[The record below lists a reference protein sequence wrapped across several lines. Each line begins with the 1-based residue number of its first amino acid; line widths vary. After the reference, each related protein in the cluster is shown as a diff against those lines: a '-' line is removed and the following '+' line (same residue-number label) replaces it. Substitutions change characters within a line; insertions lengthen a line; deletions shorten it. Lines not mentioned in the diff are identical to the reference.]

1 MAKLGFHS
9 LRGKILAAT
18 VSATAVLLLC
28 LGAFMMFRSSRLM
41 EQALEAKVDSL
52 LALAEQ
58 VGIPYINNFDY
69 PALDVLVKEI
79 VKDPDVEWLVFLD
92 AKGTVLTKNSE
103 EKPATPRSVLVNKD
117 LTSSGGKEV
126 LARLKFS
133 YSTVSVATQRK
144 NDMMV
149 TGAAIFLGGFFMTI
163 LIALITNRV
172 VKPIRHAADLMQ
184 DIAEGEG
191 DLTKHILVNTQDEVG
206 ALAKGFNTFVEKI
219 RNIVEQ
225 LSGSAG
231 TMASF
236 SSQLS
241 ILSRQMGEGV
251 EAMSEK
257 TGTVAAAAEE
267 ASSNTFSVAASMEEA
282 TTNLATVTA
291 ATQEMNSTIGRIV
304 VNADKARTISEQAGL
319 QAQQLTALMQQFGQ
333 AAQEIGQVTETI
345 TDISSQTNL
354 LALNATIEAARAG
367 DAGKGFAVVASEIK
381 ELAKQTATATEDI
394 KARISG
400 VQHSAGGAMSDIEK
414 ITVVIGEVGNLVSGI
429 ASAIEEQ
436 ATITRDVVENI
447 SQASEGVREANEQVS
462 QTASV
467 SQEMAREIAGIN
479 LVVADIRQGGEQV
492 QTNATELAQ
501 VADQLKALV
510 GQFRI

>member
-1 MAKLGFHS
+1 MAKLGFRT

-41 EQALEAKVDSL
+41 EQALEAKVHSL

-92 AKGTVLTKNSE
+92 AKGTILTKNSE
-103 EKPATPRSVLVNKD
+103 EKPATPRSILVNRD
-117 LTSSGGKEV
+117 LTSPGGKEV

-133 YSTVSVATQRK
+133 YSTGRVATQLK
-144 NDMMV
+144 NDMLV
-149 TGAAIFLGGFFMTI
+149 TGAAIFLCGFFMTV

-172 VKPIRHAADLMQ
+172 IRPIRHAADLMQ

-191 DLTKHILVNTQDEVG
+191 DLTKHIIVTTRDEVG

-225 LSGSAG
+225 LSGSAS

-241 ILSRQMGEGV
+241 VLSRQMGEGV

-257 TGTVAAAAEE
+257 TRTVAAAAEE
-267 ASSNTFSVAASMEEA
+267 ASASID
-282 TTNLATVTA
+282 
-291 ATQEMNSTIGRIV
+291 Q
-304 VNADKARTISEQAGL
+304 
-319 QAQQLTALMQQFGQ
+319 
-333 AAQEIGQVTETI
+333 I
-345 TDISSQTNL
+345 T
-354 LALNATIEAARAG
+354 
-367 DAGKGFAVVASEIK
+367 KV
-381 ELAKQTATATEDI
+381 
-394 KARISG
+394 
-400 VQHSAGGAMSDIEK
+400 
-414 ITVVIGEVGNLVSGI
+414 VGNVN
-429 ASAIEEQ
+429 
-436 ATITRDVVENI
+436 TIVD
-447 SQASEGVREANEQVS
+447 
-462 QTASV
+462 SV
-467 SQEMAREIAGIN
+467 SREMSKFK
-479 LVVADIRQGGEQV
+479 V
-492 QTNATELAQ
+492 
-501 VADQLKALV
+501 
-510 GQFRI
+510 

>member
-1 MAKLGFHS
+1 MAKLGFQS
-9 LRGKILAAT
+9 LRGKILAST
-18 VSATAVLLLC
+18 VTATAVLLLS
-28 LGAFMMFRSSRLM
+28 LGAFMMFRSSHLM
-41 EQALEAKVDSL
+41 EQALEAKVHSL

-58 VGIPYINNFDY
+58 VGIPYINNFDF

-79 VKDPDVEWLVFLD
+79 VKDPDVEWLVFFD
-92 AKGTVLTKNSE
+92 AKGAALTKNSA
-103 EKPATPRSVLVNKD
+103 EKPGTPQSVLVTRE
-117 LTSSGGKEV
+117 LTSPGGKEA

-133 YSTVSVATQRK
+133 YSTDRVATQLK
-144 NDMMV
+144 NDMLV
-149 TGAAIFLGGFFMTI
+149 TGAAIFFGGFFMTI

-172 VKPIRHAADLMQ
+172 IRPIRHAAELMQ

-191 DLTKHILVNTQDEVG
+191 DLTKQILVDTRDEVG

-219 RNIVEQ
+219 RGIVEQ

-251 EAMSEK
+251 EVMSEK

-267 ASSNTFSVAASMEEA
+267 ASANTHSVAASMEEA
-282 TTNLATVTA
+282 TTNLATVTD
-291 ATQEMNSTIGRIV
+291 ATQEMNNTIGRIV
-304 VNADKARTISEQAGL
+304 VNADKARTISEQAGQ
-319 QAQQLTALMQQFGQ
+319 QAQRLTSLMQQFGQ
-333 AAQEIGQVTETI
+333 AAQEIGKVTETI

-367 DAGKGFAVVASEIK
+367 EAGKGFAVVASEIK
-381 ELAKQTATATEDI
+381 DLAKQTAAATEDI
-394 KARISG
+394 KGRVTG
-400 VQHSAGGAMSDIEK
+400 VQQSAGGAMTDIEK
-414 ITVVIGEVGNLVSGI
+414 ITVVIGEVGNLVAEI
-429 ASAIEEQ
+429 AAAIGEQ
-436 ATITRDVVENI
+436 ATITRDVVGNI
-447 SQASEGVREANEQVS
+447 SQASDGVREANEQVA

-479 LVVADIRQGGEQV
+479 LVVGNIRKGGEQV
-492 QTNATELAQ
+492 QANATELAE